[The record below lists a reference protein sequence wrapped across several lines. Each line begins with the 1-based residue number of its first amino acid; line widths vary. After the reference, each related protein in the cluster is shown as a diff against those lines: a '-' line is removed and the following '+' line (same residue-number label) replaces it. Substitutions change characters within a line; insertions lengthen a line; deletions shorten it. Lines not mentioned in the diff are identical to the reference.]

1 MLTDTATGTTNANNM
16 FAYCENDPIN
26 YSDPTGNAYIS
37 NKSLRTTLKSLLL
50 GIGLNPLSG
59 VAIVCLHIGLK
70 SLRNYII
77 AKATIIAGRFGA
89 LINPAVAA
97 CSAALALVI
106 SGFSATTIARA
117 LIEGK
122 GISITWSRTKNGKIY
137 GITVGLR

>member
-1 MLTDTATGTTNANNM
+1 MVLKNIRKECVCSRCKNENGNVLTCSDKSFIWSTGRNLESIVDG
-16 FAYCENDPIN
+16 ENEFSYTYDEW
-26 YSDPTGNAYIS
+26 G
-37 NKSLRTTLKSLLL
+37 
-50 GIGLNPLSG
+50 
-59 VAIVCLHIGLK
+59 K

-106 SGFSATTIARA
+106 SGFSATTVARA

-122 GISITWSRTKNGKIY
+122 GISITWSRTKKVEY
-137 GITVGLR
+137 ME